1 MSFLKEIEE
10 KKSALKKAEV
20 VKKAEFANPILK
32 DEEDYYRLL
41 RETYFEDY
49 YDLIKDFTFK
59 SDIRILSLEEIRTV
73 LQANKE
79 FTETGSSD
87 TVDLTSVENKIDES
101 IAAIREVTGS
111 ECKVFVRFS
120 SRSPKDAIYLLEAF
134 PTLIQ
139 EKLQELNST
148 DIYAKLHAFYMASTE
163 ILAISSGS
171 EAVDLFRKSSRIVG
185 DLEHCLEVSEPMNLI
200 VREFVQFPVKN
211 ELRGFV
217 YQGSLTALT
226 QYNRTCYFPDQLET
240 KAEVEEKVHTFM
252 KGFIVAMRSLLESFV
267 VDIVV
272 DTAGQVWVVE
282 VNPFGELAD
291 SCLFSWT
298 KDR

>member
-240 KAEVEEKVHTFM
+240 KAEVEDKVRTFM
-252 KGFIVAMRSLLESFV
+252 EGFIVAMRSLLESFV

>member
-226 QYNRTCYFPDQLET
+226 QYNRTCYFPDQVET

-252 KGFIVAMRSLLESFV
+252 EGFIVAMRSLLESFV
-267 VDIVV
+267 VDLVV
-272 DTAGQVWVVE
+272 DTTSQVWVVE

>member
-139 EKLQELNST
+139 EKLQELNCT

-185 DLEHCLEVSEPMNLI
+185 DLEHCLEVSEPMNVI
-200 VREFVQFPVKN
+200 VREFVQFPMKN

-240 KAEVEEKVHTFM
+240 KAEVEEKVRTFM

-267 VDIVV
+267 VDIVI

>member
-111 ECKVFVRFS
+111 ACKVFVRFS

-185 DLEHCLEVSEPMNLI
+185 DLEHCLEVSEPMNVI

>member
-120 SRSPKDAIYLLEAF
+120 SRSPKDAIYHLDAF

-148 DIYAKLHAFYMASTE
+148 DIYAKLHVFYMASTE

-226 QYNRTCYFPDQLET
+226 QYNRTCYFPDQVET

>member
-226 QYNRTCYFPDQLET
+226 QYNRTCYFPDQVET

-252 KGFIVAMRSLLESFV
+252 EGFIVAMRSLLESFV

>member
-1 MSFLKEIEE
+1 MAFLKEIEE

-87 TVDLTSVENKIDES
+87 TVDLTSVKNKIDES

-240 KAEVEEKVHTFM
+240 KVEVEEKVHTFM
-252 KGFIVAMRSLLESFV
+252 EGFIDAMRSLLESFV

-272 DTAGQVWVVE
+272 DTAGQVRVVE

>member
-87 TVDLTSVENKIDES
+87 TVDLTSVKNKIDES

-240 KAEVEEKVHTFM
+240 KVEVEEKVHTFM
-252 KGFIVAMRSLLESFV
+252 EGFIDAMRSLLESFV

-272 DTAGQVWVVE
+272 DIAGQVWVVE

>member
-185 DLEHCLEVSEPMNLI
+185 DLEHCLEVSEPMNVI
-200 VREFVQFPVKN
+200 VREFVQFPMKN

-240 KAEVEEKVHTFM
+240 KAEVEEKVRTFM

-267 VDIVV
+267 VDIVI

>member
-120 SRSPKDAIYLLEAF
+120 SRSPKDAIYHLDAF

-240 KAEVEEKVHTFM
+240 KAEVEEKVRTFM
-252 KGFIVAMRSLLESFV
+252 EGFIVAMRSLLESFV

-272 DTAGQVWVVE
+272 DAAGQVWVVE

>member
-240 KAEVEEKVHTFM
+240 KAEVEEKVRTFM

>member
-59 SDIRILSLEEIRTV
+59 SDIRSLSLEEIRSL

-79 FTETGSSD
+79 FMETGSSN
-87 TVDLTSVENKIDES
+87 TVDLTSVKDKIDES

-120 SRSPKDAIYLLEAF
+120 SRSPKDAIYHLDAF
-134 PTLIQ
+134 PILIQ

-185 DLEHCLEVSEPMNLI
+185 DLEVSEPMNLI
-200 VREFVQFPVKN
+200 VREFVQFPVKS

-217 YQGSLTALT
+217 YEGSLTALT
-226 QYNRTCYFPDQLET
+226 QYNRTCYFPDQVET
-240 KAEVEEKVHTFM
+240 KAEVEEKVRTFM
-252 KGFIVAMRSLLESFV
+252 EGFIVAMRSLLESFV

-291 SCLFSWT
+291 SCLFSWS